1 MRIPRIVF
9 AAILIIFVALSLPSS
24 SPAADT
30 ELKSGDTI
38 GPNNWQRIQG
48 MVGDNFLNRIK
59 AGHSL
64 QIKPAK
70 TYRHIKEYTEATD
83 KYAAKVRLGANG
95 ELVGY
100 VAGQPFPKFETSDP
114 QIGQKLAWN
123 FFLALAG

>member
-59 AGHSL
+59 AGQDLSPYKGIHRSH
-64 QIKPAK
+64 
-70 TYRHIKEYTEATD
+70 R
-83 KYAAKVRLGANG
+83 
-95 ELVGY
+95 
-100 VAGQPFPKFETSDP
+100 
-114 QIGQKLAWN
+114 
-123 FFLALAG
+123 